1 MRWLAVAA
9 CLSSVIPLY
18 GQSRSTNDLTSASTL
33 SGPTDA
39 TRKQPSALTDSDAN
53 ELLTKPIPHPFVSIG
68 PSLIGAGC
76 APLAW
81 SVKTGLD
88 VESTLGFSSPR
99 LPTILDAK

>member
-1 MRWLAVAA
+1 M
-9 CLSSVIPLY
+9 
-18 GQSRSTNDLTSASTL
+18 TSH
-33 SGPTDA
+33 P
-39 TRKQPSALTDSDAN
+39 RQRDAN